1 MMRVIIVFKE
11 YINNVKHYKVYSL
24 YKNNRR
30 RLMPIPATV
39 KNLRHSECIVFS
51 SNEVKYL

>member
-30 RLMPIPATV
+30 RLKPIPATV